1 MSQLYREFKKFKY
14 KNNSENIKFKVKL
27 YYDKTLIFPHS
38 FSLIFSENGILF
50 KKYNKIFFKLRYE
63 NLVKWT
69 VHNDKFILVW
79 NILYLDDLY
88 KKNRMFNYF
97 ANNTESIL
105 TIESYYYH
113 SLVIEETLNFYI
125 NKLMEKPEYYYLFS

>member
-27 YYDKTLIFPHS
+27 YYDKTLIFPYS

-88 KKNRMFNYF
+88 KKNLMFNYF
-97 ANNTESIL
+97 ANNKESIL
-105 TIESYYYH
+105 TIESCYYH